1 MKFIFAT
8 LILAAV
14 AQARPRFLVI
24 PIEDVDYYEQQ
35 AAYGYPHHRVARS
48 AWPQEAAPKPMPVRR
63 HPGPPR

>member
-14 AQARPRFLVI
+14 AQARPRFIVI
-24 PIEDVDYYEQQ
+24 PIEDVDFQFAPEYV
-35 AAYGYPHHRVARS
+35 HHRVARS

-63 HPGPPR
+63 QPGPPR